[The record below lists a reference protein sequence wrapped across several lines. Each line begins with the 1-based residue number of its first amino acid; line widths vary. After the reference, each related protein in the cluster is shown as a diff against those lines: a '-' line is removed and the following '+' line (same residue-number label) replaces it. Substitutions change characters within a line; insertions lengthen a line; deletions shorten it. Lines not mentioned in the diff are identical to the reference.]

1 MVTDTREIYIAS
13 TVDDGPN
20 NTLTTLDI
28 FKNKLFQRF
37 SFLFSL
43 FITTIIAVTNK
54 FKSCL

>member
-1 MVTDTREIYIAS
+1 MVTDSREIYIAS
-13 TVDDGPN
+13 TVDDGPH

-54 FKSCL
+54 FKSYL